1 MKTDTHWEDLIFEAA
16 LKVEDPSGRRLFLDQ
31 ACVGD
36 AGLRAAVEEMLADQA
51 EADRYF
57 TEGSK
62 ALRISAES
70 LQASNGESHLE
81 GDSRVKL
88 PEDEQIGSRIG
99 RYKIVERIGE
109 GGCGRVY
116 LAEQEEPVRRSVAL
130 KIIKLGMDTQS
141 LVARF
146 EAERQVLALM
156 DHPNIARALDA
167 GATGTGRP
175 YFVMELVRGEKIT
188 NYCDQHRLD
197 IRRRLELFIQ
207 ICHAIQHAH
216 QKGIIH
222 RDIKPSNILV
232 TMLDGGA
239 VPKVIDF
246 GIAKAITGERLAD
259 NTVFTVCEQF
269 LGTPAYMSPE
279 QAQMGGMDIDTRSD
293 IYSLGVL
300 LYELLTGRTPFDGK
314 KLLESSMEEL
324 QRTLREEEPARPSVM
339 LAALAREQRAAIAS
353 ARGLEADRLAGLVRD
368 DLDWIAMKALEKDR
382 VRRYETAHEM
392 ALDIGRYLNGE
403 AVLASPPGRI
413 YLLRKMIRR
422 NKGAFAAV
430 GAVTVTLLLGFGTSS
445 VMYLRERSA
454 RQEAEFEKNLEAV
467 LRVREQSVHHISEA
481 AYDIDAGKFED
492 AADQIRSISLENI
505 SPSKEAGQV
514 YRGVG
519 AWYAIH
525 AKWTDAVLFFDGLLQ
540 INHFRNYFTADAIWD
555 DLEAGVSILE
565 GGNDSHAYEDFRQIA
580 IERSASTTDP
590 LAAERLLRAAL
601 LLPAPIEAQQALE
614 APARVVE
621 ASLHGT
627 ITNTGFVGDAPW
639 RPVALALMDLRCGRS
654 QAAIERCQNLL
665 ASDTNNPA
673 RTACVGVILT
683 LSTQHIGN
691 VNEARRLVQPARE
704 AIETRF
710 SKGLTAGNEQEGFW
724 FDWAMAQVLLRE
736 WEGAAKRPSPGG

>member
-1 MKTDTHWEDLIFEAA
+1 MSAAKQRAIFDAA
-16 LKVEDPSGRRLFLDQ
+16 LEIADEAERIAMIDRACSDDPQ
-31 ACVGD
+31 M
-36 AGLRAAVEEMLADQA
+36 RANVEELLAAHAKA
-51 EADRYF
+51 ETF
-57 TEGSK
+57 FSECTVE
-62 ALRISAES
+62 ITSAAEEVWS
-70 LQASNGESHLE
+70 SE
-81 GDSRVKL
+81 GDEPAAETMDDVVGST
-88 PEDEQIGSRIG
+88 IGPYCLQQRIG
-99 RYKIVERIGE
+99 V
-109 GGCGRVY
+109 GGCGAVY
-116 LAEQEEPVRRSVAL
+116 MAEQHEPVRRRVAL
-130 KIIKLGMDTQS
+130 KIIKLGMDTRS
-141 LVARF
+141 VIARF
-146 EAERQVLALM
+146 EAERQALAIM
-156 DHPNIARALDA
+156 EHPNIARVLDA
-167 GATGTGRP
+167 GATDAGRP
-175 YFVMELVRGEKIT
+175 FFVMEFVHGIRIT
-188 NYCDQHRLD
+188 EYCDANTLAVPERLK
-197 IRRRLELFIQ
+197 LFIQ
-207 ICHAIQHAH
+207 VCHAIQHAH
-216 QKGIIH
+216 QKGIVH

-232 TMLDGGA
+232 TMVDGA
-239 VPKVIDF
+239 PLPKVIDF
-246 GIAKAITGERLAD
+246 GIAKAIEQKLTD
-259 NTVFTVCEQF
+259 QTTFTMEGHF
-269 LGTPAYMSPE
+269 IGTPAYMSPE

-590 LAAERLLRAAL
+590 LAAERLLRATL
-601 LLPAPIEAQQALE
+601 LLPAPLEAQQALE

-639 RPVALALMDLRCGRS
+639 RPVALALMDMRCGRS

-683 LSTQHIGN
+683 LSSQHIGN

-736 WEGAAKRPSPGG
+736 WEGAAKRPSPGE